1 MKKVA
6 VKLILSVFVSAL
18 VVFLL
23 FMLVS
28 KSGGN
33 ITPAKILECL
43 RHAALPLVAV
53 YGLCQIGQTFLRA
66 VRNRLLLRAGMADG
80 KKDSVPGLGHISLVT
95 FVRGACADMLPGR
108 IGELSYVALLNRGYN
123 IPVSDCMT
131 SLSIGLLFDFAA
143 LLIVL
148 GVAVAT
154 VSQGLSLVG
163 SAIILVV
170 VCLIGW
176 AGLFHIMPWVANFLS
191 TRSPEPLM
199 RFRICRFRPYAAF
212 VKLISDMSESV
223 RFVTRSGAIWPVLGL
238 SALIRFVKY
247 FGLYFLFVAVTTR
260 MWPLLAE
267 ASIPAVLVA
276 LISAEGAASLP
287 VPSFMSFGSYEAG
300 GLVALTALGFGMAE
314 SMTAMLTMHLISQTI
329 DYSLGGAAFCIFTW
343 IPKTGTEKQTSRP
356 RRRWVIGLIAG
367 FSMIAILIVLGSVMM
382 SSGARKDVGSNA
394 SSDVPIGVTV
404 PQTKAGKTVLKNSGF
419 KGKIVWSSNRNGS
432 HDLYLSEYPS
442 GKTTRLTASGFTDTY
457 PRFSPDGRR
466 VAFSRSQIPWVS
478 QRDPLKWDTWIVD
491 LATGKETRI
500 AVNAFTA
507 SWEAR
512 GNALVYVR
520 EGRQVVRQEAAV
532 GGPETVLLQAGQ
544 GGMPSDVFFQ
554 TPVVG
559 GVDGNLAVTMRGGR
573 QGTWVIGKD
582 AEAKRIGGGCEITW
596 QSPDSATV
604 IWVDHPGKQKNSI
617 FTTDLLVGKASVLLD
632 VSVAYSHE
640 YFPKTSTDGKWLV
653 YGASTGA
660 HEHDIADY
668 EIFLWKIGAP
678 QENIVRMTWH
688 TGNDCWPDVFI
699 DDMGAAKL
707 R

>member
-1 MKKVA
+1 MKNFA
-6 VKLILSVFVSAL
+6 FKLILSLVVSVL

-23 FMLVS
+23 VMLVT
-28 KSGGN
+28 KSGGS
-33 ITPAKILECL
+33 ITPAKIFECL
-43 RHAALPLVAV
+43 RNAALPLVAV
-53 YGLCQIGQTFLRA
+53 YGLCQIVQTLLRA
-66 VRNRLLLRAGMADG
+66 VRNRLLLRAGMAED
-80 KKDSVPGLGHISLVT
+80 KKDSVPGLSHISLVT

-108 IGELSYVALLNRGYN
+108 VGELSYVALLNRGYN

-154 VSQGLSLVG
+154 VSQGLSLLG

-170 VCLIGW
+170 VCVIGW
-176 AGLFHIMPWVANFLS
+176 AGLFHIMPWVAGVLS
-191 TRSPEPLM
+191 ERSPERLM
-199 RFRICRFRPYAAF
+199 RFRIWQFRPYAAF
-212 VKLISDMSESV
+212 VKLISDMSDSV
-223 RFVTRSGAIWPVLGL
+223 RFVTKSGAIWQVLGL
-238 SALIRFVKY
+238 SAVIRFVKY

-260 MWPLLAE
+260 LWPHLAE

-329 DYSLGGAAFCIFTW
+329 DYGLGGAAFCIFTW
-343 IPKTGTEKQTSRP
+343 IPKTGAEKQTVRP
-356 RRRWVIGLIAG
+356 RRRWVIGLIVG
-367 FSMIAILIVLGSVMM
+367 FCMIAILIILGSVMM
-382 SSGARKDVGSNA
+382 SSGARKDLGNNA
-394 SSDVPIGVTV
+394 SSDVQIGATV
-404 PQTKAGKTVLKNSGF
+404 PQTKAGKSVLKKSGF
-419 KGKIVWSSNRNGS
+419 KGKLVWSSNRNGS
-432 HDLYLSEYPS
+432 HDLYLAEYPS
-442 GKTTRLTASGFTDTY
+442 GKITRLTASGFTDTY

-466 VAFSRSQIPWVS
+466 VAFSRSQLPWVS
-478 QRDPLKWDTWIVD
+478 QRDPTKWDTWILD
-491 LATGKETRI
+491 LATGRETCV
-500 AVNAFTA
+500 APNAFTA
-507 SWEAR
+507 TWDAR
-512 GNALVYVR
+512 GDALVYVR
-520 EGRQVVRQEAAV
+520 EGKRVIKQEAIV
-532 GGPETVLLQAGQ
+532 GGAERVLLQAGQ

-559 GVDGNLAVTMRGGR
+559 GADGNLAVTMRGGR
-573 QGTWVIGKD
+573 QGTWVVGKD
-582 AEAKRIGGGCEITW
+582 GEAKRIGGGCEITW

-617 FTTDLLVGKASVLLD
+617 LITDTKGGKERVLLD
-632 VSVAYSHE
+632 VAAMYSHE
-640 YFPKTSTDGKWLV
+640 YFPKTSVDGKWLV

-678 QENIVRMTWH
+678 QDDIVRITWH
-688 TGNDCWPDVFI
+688 TGNDCWPDVFV
-699 DDMGAAKL
+699 DDTGATK
-707 R
+707 RK